1 MRAALGALSVLA
13 GLGSIGWSAF
23 LVFLTFLGYA
33 YEFELGHPDPLS
45 WLPWAIAFDTLLVFE
60 GILGI
65 AAGRLVLRRSRA
77 AVTASFSAAGFAL
90 VSLIPGYFFW
100 LGVNADTSF
109 FLLIVVAPAIF
120 FGAIYSAIGGFA
132 YIGVP
137 VIRLRSKRIGS

>member
-23 LVFLTFLGYA
+23 SVFLTFLGYA
-33 YEFELGHPDPLS
+33 FEFELGHPDPLS

>member
-1 MRAALGALSVLA
+1 MRTAVGALGVLV
-13 GLGSIGWSAF
+13 GLGSIGWSA
-23 LVFLTFLGYA
+23 VPIFLTFLGYA
-33 YEFELGHPDPLS
+33 FEFELGHPDPLS

-120 FGAIYSAIGGFA
+120 FGAIYSAIGRFA
-132 YIGVP
+132 MKP
-137 VIRLRSKRIGS
+137 FQLRIRG

>member
-1 MRAALGALSVLA
+1 MRTAVGVLGVLI
-13 GLGSIGWSAF
+13 GLGSIGWSAVP
-23 LVFLTFLGYA
+23 VFFTFFGYA

>member
-1 MRAALGALSVLA
+1 MRTAVGALGVLV
-13 GLGSIGWSAF
+13 GLGSIGWSA
-23 LVFLTFLGYA
+23 VPIFLTFLGYA
-33 YEFELGHPDPLS
+33 FEFELGHPDPLS

-100 LGVNADTSF
+100 LGANADTSF

-132 YIGVP
+132 MKP
-137 VIRLRSKRIGS
+137 FQLRIRG

>member
-1 MRAALGALSVLA
+1 MRTAVGALGVLV
-13 GLGSIGWSAF
+13 GLGSIGWSA
-23 LVFLTFLGYA
+23 VPIFLTFLGYVF
-33 YEFELGHPDPLS
+33 EFELGSPDPLS

-65 AAGRLVLRRSRA
+65 AAGRLVLRSSRA

-120 FGAIYSAIGGFA
+120 FGAIYSAIGGL
-132 YIGVP
+132 YLLGIPSRRV
-137 VIRLRSKRIGS
+137 

>member
-13 GLGSIGWSAF
+13 GLGSIGWSA
-23 LVFLTFLGYA
+23 VPIFLTFLGYA

-132 YIGVP
+132 MKP
-137 VIRLRSKRIGS
+137 FQLRILG

>member
-1 MRAALGALSVLA
+1 MV
-13 GLGSIGWSAF
+13 GLGSIGWSA
-23 LVFLTFLGYA
+23 VPIFLTFLGYA
-33 YEFELGHPDPLS
+33 FEFELGHPDPLS
-45 WLPWAIAFDTLLVFE
+45 WLPWAIAFDSLLVFE

-100 LGVNADTSF
+100 LGANADTSF